1 MFARRRATREPV
13 WNRGKLVA
21 LLAGAAATALLVV
34 VGLGLF
40 VYYALHP
47 ANGPAGNRAA
57 TQGDGQ
63 RAGNAAAADAS
74 GGAGATSPAAP
85 PGSNRAKQDALAAAA
100 MPTVDPAE
108 AQPGPVSTRNPGL
121 IRLPAPTRVGPAGVP
136 TGFPRTPEGALAQ
149 LAAIDQA
156 AMQSASLAGVREVI
170 AEWAAPG
177 GPTPESWS
185 AVEAMASF
193 LDAAGLS
200 SGGSPQLALS
210 VTPMMGMIKGT
221 VGSDFVVP
229 CVNFEFAAT
238 MTETVRVAA
247 SDCQRMVWDGRRW
260 LIGPGP
266 EPAPAPDVWPGT
278 ETAVT
283 VGYKDLRR
291 G

>member
-1 MFARRRATREPV
+1 MFTRRRTRREPV

-21 LLAGAAATALLVV
+21 MLAGAAATGLLVV

-40 VYYALHP
+40 VFYALHP
-47 ANGPAGNRAA
+47 ADSAAGKRPAAGQA
-57 TQGDGQ
+57 DGQ
-63 RAGNAAAADAS
+63 RAAAASVPEVPGSAA
-74 GGAGATSPAAP
+74 SPAAA
-85 PGSNRAKQDALAAAA
+85 GSDRVRQDALASAP
-100 MPTVDPAE
+100 MPVVDPSE

-121 IRLPAPTRVGPAGVP
+121 IRLPGPTRVGPAGVP

-156 AMQSASLAGVREVI
+156 AMQSGSLAGVREVI

-177 GPTPESWS
+177 GPTQESWS

-200 SGGSPQLALS
+200 SGGSAQLALS

-221 VGSDFVVP
+221 VGPDFVVP